1 MTMSKDAIK
10 VCEDDRQCVQFVHE
24 GGVVRIDVWLSLQ
37 QRKSIRLRNEQ
48 INELID
54 WLVDRY
60 PNGLSE
66 PKEG

>member
-1 MTMSKDAIK
+1 MNDEIT

-60 PNGLSE
+60 PNQKEE
-66 PKEG
+66 PNAE